1 MKNTAKKLLAL
12 AMGLI
17 LLASCTSKENDD
29 KDLTIGLIQLAD
41 HPALDASREG
51 FIERL
56 DEENIS
62 YKLIDQRANGDL
74 SLLPQ
79 FASDLKNKNVDLVY
93 AIGTPAAQAV
103 ANTIT
108 DKPVLFAAVTDPKG
122 AGLDKENVSGVSDY
136 VEAGELIDDLLKLY
150 PDIKVIGT
158 MYNTNEQNSKVQVD
172 ALEEALKER
181 GLKLEKQGLTSIN
194 DIPQAI
200 ASLKTKVDAVVTVTD
215 NLVVNAMPVVSDNL
229 NKEEIPSIAY
239 DEGSVKNGALMSK
252 GVNYKDLGKMAGDM
266 AVNIL
271 KEGKTPKDLPYQKAQ
286 KLKTLVNKKTA
297 ENLGLDLDNDVLKD
311 AEIID

>member
-17 LLASCTSKENDD
+17 LLAACTSKENDD

-93 AIGTPAAQAV
+93 AIGTPAAQTV

-136 VEAGELIDDLLKLY
+136 VEAGELINDLLKLY
-150 PDIKVIGT
+150 PETKVIGT

-172 ALEEALKER
+172 ALEKALKER

-200 ASLKTKVDAVVTVTD
+200 TSLKTKVDAVVTVTD

-229 NKEEIPSIAY
+229 NKEKIPSIAY

-286 KLKTLVNKKTA
+286 KLKTLVNKKTD
-297 ENLGLDLDNDVLKD
+297 ENLDLDLDSDVLKD

>member
-17 LLASCTSKENDD
+17 LLAACTSKENDD

-136 VEAGELIDDLLKLY
+136 VEAGELIEDLLKLY
-150 PDIKVIGT
+150 PEIKVIGT

-172 ALEEALKER
+172 ALEKALKER

-229 NKEEIPSIAY
+229 NKEKIPSIAY

>member
-56 DEENIS
+56 DAENIS

-74 SLLPQ
+74 SLLAQ

-150 PDIKVIGT
+150 PETKVIGT
-158 MYNTNEQNSKVQVD
+158 MYNTNEQNSKVQIG
-172 ALEEALKER
+172 ALEKALKER

-200 ASLKTKVDAVVTVTD
+200 VSLKTKVDAVVTVTD

-297 ENLGLDLDNDVLKD
+297 ENLGLDLDSDVLKD

>member
-12 AMGLI
+12 TMGLI

-74 SLLPQ
+74 SLLAQ

-122 AGLDKENVSGVSDY
+122 AGLDKENISGVSDY

-150 PDIKVIGT
+150 PEIKVIGT

-200 ASLKTKVDAVVTVTD
+200 TSLKTKVDAVVTVTD
-215 NLVVNAMPVVSDNL
+215 NLVVNAMPIVSDNL
-229 NKEEIPSIAY
+229 NKEKIPSVAY

-286 KLKTLVNKKTA
+286 KLKILVNKKTA

>member
-17 LLASCTSKENDD
+17 LLAACTSKENDD

-74 SLLPQ
+74 SLLAQ

-103 ANTIT
+103 ANTTT

-150 PDIKVIGT
+150 PEIKVIGT

-172 ALEEALKER
+172 ALEKALKER

-200 ASLKTKVDAVVTVTD
+200 VSLKTKVDAVVTVTD

-229 NKEEIPSIAY
+229 NKEKIPSIAY

-286 KLKTLVNKKTA
+286 KLKILVNKKTA
-297 ENLGLDLDNDVLKD
+297 ENLDLDLDNDVLKD

>member
-74 SLLPQ
+74 SLLAQ

-229 NKEEIPSIAY
+229 NKEKIPSIAY

>member
-17 LLASCTSKENDD
+17 LLAACTSKENDD

-93 AIGTPAAQAV
+93 AIGTPAAQTV

-136 VEAGELIDDLLKLY
+136 VEAGELINDLLKLY
-150 PDIKVIGT
+150 PETKVIGT

-172 ALEEALKER
+172 ALEKALKER

-200 ASLKTKVDAVVTVTD
+200 TSLKTKVDAVVTVTD

-229 NKEEIPSIAY
+229 NKEKIPSIAY

-297 ENLGLDLDNDVLKD
+297 ENLDLDLDSDVLKD